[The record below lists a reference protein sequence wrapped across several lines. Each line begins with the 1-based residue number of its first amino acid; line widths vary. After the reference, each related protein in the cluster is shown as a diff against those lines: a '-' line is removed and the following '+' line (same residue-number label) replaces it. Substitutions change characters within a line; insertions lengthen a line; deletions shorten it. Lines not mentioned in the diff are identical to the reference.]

1 MIDFLI
7 AVHKMPKA
15 DICICSTRCH

>member
-15 DICICSTRCH
+15 DICICFTRCH